1 MEQIK
6 IAGKTHGKNV
16 TIISPETEISNGKQ
30 LHNNVVMSCMNI
42 CFFTC
47 NEIKGDDIKQI
58 SYIQV
63 LIHKQAAVCL

>member
-6 IAGKTHGKNV
+6 IVGKNV